1 MRATERMIRRS
12 GAPPMLFV
20 ADVMTP
26 HPAVLDEDDSV
37 RAAARTLLAA
47 GVGGAPVVDAAG
59 HLVGVVSERDL
70 LEKEALTHVRWRGAA
85 EAARRREAVTVGQI
99 CTRPA
104 RTAAPGDSVHAA
116 ARRMIDEQVARLI
129 VVGDGDEIVG
139 IVTRHDVLRALI
151 RDDDE
156 LATAVEQVL
165 RARGAGRVAVRIDDG
180 VVTLS
185 GVLSRRSQHGE
196 LLGAVERIDGV
207 VHIEDQLRW
216 ARDDVALK
224 GPHPHP

>member
-1 MRATERMIRRS
+1 
-12 GAPPMLFV
+12 MLAV
-20 ADVMTP
+20 ADIMTP
-26 HPAVLDEDDSV
+26 HPAVLGEDDSV
-37 RAAARTLLAA
+37 RTAARTLFDA

-59 HLVGVVSERDL
+59 RLIGVVSERDL

-85 EAARRREAVTVGQI
+85 EAARRRAAVTVGQI

-116 ARRMIDEQVARLI
+116 ARRMIDEGCARLI
-129 VVGDGDEIVG
+129 VVGDGREIVG

-156 LATAVEQVL
+156 LAAAVEQAL
-165 RARGAGRVAVRIDDG
+165 RERGAGRVAVHIADG

-196 LLGAVERIDGV
+196 LLDAVELIEGV
-207 VHIEDQLRW
+207 IHLDDRLRW
-216 ARDDVALK
+216 ARDDITFK